1 MEQEQTIQQE
11 SALSGPALKNARKRC
26 EERIYK
32 AMKIVDPTGQNG
44 EYYKRKFA
52 SMSDKEFYDF
62 FNQDF
67 PLKFQTKVFEI
78 DPKVTQIMDM
88 LKFLNVPVLEK
99 VSMPFLY
106 TNKNGEPVSTQPVL
120 VVYLPIKRLKQMVQK
135 KTGYSVN
142 ISKRDYRTG
151 LLIDTDKNGNSTDR
165 EFESL
170 VVMGFDQ
177 TLKELATVRA
187 DAMGAKSEA
196 YSAIN
201 NVGMLKLGDLNIEN
215 EDSISRNLISAYLL
229 GAHLKSN
236 LVMTNDYLART
247 LKKKNA
253 GQSGLKRQ

>member
-1 MEQEQTIQQE
+1 MERSVQQE
-11 SALSGPALKNARKRC
+11 AALSGPALKNARKRC

-52 SMSDKEFYDF
+52 AMSDKDFYDF

-78 DPKVTQIMDM
+78 DPKVTQIMDLLQF
-88 LKFLNVPVLEK
+88 LKVPVLER

-106 TNKNGEPVSTQPVL
+106 TNKNGEPVRTQPVL

-170 VVMGFDQ
+170 VVMGFDH

-201 NVGMLKLGDLNIEN
+201 NQGMLKLGDLNIEN
-215 EDSISRNLISAYLL
+215 EDSIARNLISAYLL

-236 LVMTNDYLART
+236 LIMTNDYLPRT